1 MTSRRRLAFLLLLAL
16 ALSGPLAAQSDEFD
30 PHKAKLVL
38 EADRTSYA
46 PGSQAALIAAIT
58 IEDGWHVNSDKPTLE
73 YLIPTKLEVT
83 LPDGWAT
90 PVITYPAAKMKKFS
104 FQEEPLSVFD
114 GSAIAIVRFAVP
126 AKSTANHAPV
136 KAVLSYQ
143 SCNDRQCLP
152 PTTAEATLDL
162 AVGAEGEPTAAAAQ
176 LAPPGTNPAAGKAA
190 KPPVS
195 ARGLLGILALAF
207 LGGLILNAMP
217 CVLPILSLKI
227 FGLVQSAAGGRR
239 EIARGMLATAAGMLV
254 SFWALGAAAIA
265 ARSAGNAVGWGVQF
279 QQPGFV
285 AFLAAIVVLFSLNL
299 WGVFEIPLPG
309 RLAAIGGAEGR
320 EGTAGHFVSGLFAT
334 LMATPCSAPFLG
346 SALGF
351 ALAQSAG
358 TILATFTAVGLG
370 MALPYLLVAAVPSVA
385 RFLPRPGVWMETLK
399 GIMGFLLA
407 AAAVWLFF
415 VLSSQVSPQTL
426 ALIQLALLGLAL
438 IAWLGSRGRY
448 GQLRPIASLAL
459 VAAVA
464 GTVWLASSSG
474 PIGATVH
481 TGEPAQK
488 LIAWVPFDRTQAE
501 TLAQG
506 GQTVFVDVTA
516 DWCFTCKV
524 NERLVL
530 ETDEVAG
537 AFKEHHVLA
546 MKADW
551 TNRNDE
557 IGAFLAEHGRYG
569 IPFYVL
575 YRPGAEPHVFS
586 ELLTQEAVLA
596 AVRAAK
602 G

>member
-1 MTSRRRLAFLLLLAL
+1 MTSRRLLPLLLLL
-16 ALSGPLAAQSDEFD
+16 PLTFSGPAAAQSDSFD

-46 PGSQAALIAAIT
+46 PGGTARLAASIT
-58 IEDGWHVNSDKPTLE
+58 VESGWHVNSDKPTLE
-73 YLIPTKLEVT
+73 YLIPTQLKLT
-83 LPDGWAT
+83 LPDGWAAAE
-90 PVITYPAAKMKKFS
+90 ITYPAAKMKKFA
-104 FQEEPLSVFD
+104 FQDEPLSVFD
-114 GSAIAIVRFAVP
+114 GTVVAKVRFVVP
-126 AKSTANHAPV
+126 AVSATGTKPI

-152 PTTAEATLDL
+152 PTTAEALLDL
-162 AVGAEGEPTAAAAQ
+162 AVGKEGELTAAAPK
-176 LAPPGTNPAAGKAA
+176 LDPSGAPGATPAAQAA
-190 KPPVS
+190 GS
-195 ARGLLGILALAF
+195 ARGLLGVLALAF
-207 LGGLILNAMP
+207 VGGLILNAMP

-227 FGLVQSAAGGRR
+227 FGLVQSATGGRR
-239 EIARGMLATAAGMLV
+239 EITRGMLATAAGMLV
-254 SFWALGAAAIA
+254 SFWALGLAAIA
-265 ARSAGNAVGWGVQF
+265 ARSAGAAVGWGVQF

-299 WGVFEIPLPG
+299 WGVFEIPLPA
-309 RLAAIGGAEGR
+309 RLARIGGGEGR

-358 TILATFTAVGLG
+358 TIVATFTAVGLG
-370 MALPYLLVAAVPSVA
+370 MALPYLMVAAVPSLA
-385 RFLPRPGVWMETLK
+385 RFLPKPGVWMETLK
-399 GIMGFLLA
+399 GTMGFLLA
-407 AAAVWLFF
+407 ASAVWLFF
-415 VLSSQVSPQTL
+415 VLSSQVSPQVL
-426 ALIQLALLGLAL
+426 ALVQLALLGLAL

-448 GQLRPIASLAL
+448 GQLRPIATLAL

-464 GTVWLASSSG
+464 GTVWLATSSG
-474 PIGATVH
+474 PAGATVR
-481 TGEPAQK
+481 TGDPAQK
-488 LIAWVPFDRTQAE
+488 LIAWVPFDRAQAE

-506 GQTVFVDVTA
+506 GQAVFVDVTA

-530 ETDEVAG
+530 ETAEVAG
-537 AFKEHHVLA
+537 AFKEQGIVA

-575 YRPGAEPHVFS
+575 YRPGAPPHVFS

-596 AVRAAK
+596 AVRAAR

>member
-1 MTSRRRLAFLLLLAL
+1 MISRRRRLTLLLLVPVVL
-16 ALSGPLAAQSDEFD
+16 AVPTAAQTDAFD
-30 PHKAKLVL
+30 PHKATLLL

-46 PGSQAALIAAIT
+46 PGGTAQLAATIT
-58 IEDGWHVNSDKPTLE
+58 IENGWHVNSDKPTLE
-73 YLIPTKLEVT
+73 YLIPTKLELT
-83 LPDGWAT
+83 LPAGWAA
-90 PVITYPAAKMKKFS
+90 PEITYPAAKMQKFA
-104 FQEEPLSVFD
+104 FQDEPLSVFD
-114 GSAIAIVRFAVP
+114 GTAVAKARLVVP
-126 AKSTANHAPV
+126 ADIALAQAPV

-152 PTTAEATLDL
+152 PTTAEATVDL
-162 AVGAEGEPTAAAAQ
+162 KLGEEGAPTAAAAK
-176 LAPPGTNPAAGKAA
+176 LAPSGASGA
-190 KPPVS
+190 KPAGGRPVA

-217 CVLPILSLKI
+217 CVLPILSLKV

-239 EIARGMLATAAGMLV
+239 EIARGMLATSAGMLL
-254 SFWALGAAAIA
+254 SFWALAAAAIA
-265 ARSAGNAVGWGVQF
+265 ARSAGAAVGWGVQF

-299 WGVFEIPLPG
+299 WGVFEIPLPA
-309 RLAAIGGAEGR
+309 RLARIGGAEGR

-346 SALGF
+346 AALGF
-351 ALAQSAG
+351 ALAQNAM
-358 TILATFTAVGLG
+358 TIVLTFTAVGLG
-370 MALPYLLVAAVPSVA
+370 MALPYLLVAAVPSIA

-399 GIMGFLLA
+399 GTMGFLLA
-407 AAAVWLFF
+407 ASAVWLFF
-415 VLSSQVSPQTL
+415 VLSSQVSPQRL
-426 ALIQLALLGLAL
+426 ALLQLALLALAL
-438 IAWLGSRGRY
+438 IAWLGSRGRH
-448 GQLRPIASLAL
+448 GLLRPAAGAL
-459 VAAVA
+459 LVVATA
-464 GTVWLASSSG
+464 GTVWLAASAESAGASVRA
-474 PIGATVH
+474 GAT
-481 TGEPAQK
+481 AQK
-488 LIAWVPFDRTQAE
+488 LIPWVPFDRAQAE

-506 GQTVFVDVTA
+506 GQAVFVDVTA

-530 ETDEVAG
+530 ETDEIAG
-537 AFKEHHVLA
+537 AFKEHGVVA

-551 TNRNDE
+551 TNRDDE

-575 YRPGAEPHVFS
+575 YRPGQEPHVFS

-596 AVRAAK
+596 AVKAAR

>member
-1 MTSRRRLAFLLLLAL
+1 MTSHRHLLLFSLTLFFAV
-16 ALSGPLAAQSDEFD
+16 LSGPAGAQSNPFD
-30 PHKAKLVL
+30 PNKAKLVL

-46 PGSQAALIAAIT
+46 PGGAVTLIAAIT
-58 IEDGWHVNSDKPTLE
+58 VESGWHVNSDKPTFE
-73 YLIPTKLEVT
+73 YLIPTQLAIE
-83 LPDGWAT
+83 LPTGWA
-90 PVITYPAAKMKKFS
+90 PAEITYPPAKMQKFA
-104 FQEEPLSVFD
+104 FEEQPLSVFD
-114 GSAIAIVRFAVP
+114 GTVTAQVRFFVPAGSTASQAAIAA
-126 AKSTANHAPV
+126 T
-136 KAVLSYQ
+136 LSYQ

-152 PTTAEATLDL
+152 PTSAQARLELPL
-162 AVGAEGEPTAAAAQ
+162 GSEGAPTAAAAK
-176 LAPPGTNPAAGKAA
+176 LAPPAA
-190 KPPVS
+190 KPAAKTPG
-195 ARGLLGILALAF
+195 RGLFGVLALAL

-239 EIARGMLATAAGMLV
+239 EVARGMLATSAGILV
-254 SFWALGAAAIA
+254 SFWALAGAAIA
-265 ARSAGNAVGWGVQF
+265 ARSAGAAVGWGVQF

-299 WGVFEIPLPG
+299 WGVFEIPLPA
-309 RLAAIGGAEGR
+309 RLARIGGGQGR

-358 TILATFTAVGLG
+358 TIFATFTAVALG
-370 MALPYLLVAAVPSVA
+370 MALPYLLVAVVPSVA

-399 GIMGFLLA
+399 GTFGFLLA

-415 VLSSQVSPQTL
+415 VLSSQVSPQVL
-426 ALIQLALLGLAL
+426 ALVQLALLGLAL

-448 GQLRPIASLAL
+448 GRLRPVASLAL
-459 VAAVA
+459 VAAIA
-464 GTVWLASSSG
+464 GTVWLAGSSTV
-474 PIGATVH
+474 PAGATVRN
-481 TGEPAQK
+481 GAAAQK
-488 LIAWVPFDRTQAE
+488 LIPWVPFDRAQVE
-501 TLAQG
+501 TLARG
-506 GQTVFVDVTA
+506 GQAVFVDVTA

-530 ETDEVAG
+530 ETPEVAG
-537 AFKEHHVLA
+537 AFKERGIVA

-575 YRPGAEPHVFS
+575 FRPGVPPHVFS
-586 ELLTQEAVLA
+586 ELLTQEAVLT
-596 AVRAAK
+596 AVRAA

>member
-1 MTSRRRLAFLLLLAL
+1 MTSRRRFSFFLLLPL
-16 ALSGPLAAQSDEFD
+16 ALSGAVGAQSDEFD

-46 PGSQAALIAAIT
+46 PGSQAGLIAAIT
-58 IEDGWHVNSDKPTLE
+58 IENDWHVNSDKPTLE
-73 YLIPTKLEVT
+73 YLIPTKLALT
-83 LPDGWAT
+83 LPDGWA
-90 PVITYPAAKMKKFS
+90 PAAITYPAAKMKKFS

-114 GSAIAIVRFAVP
+114 GSANAKVRLVVP
-126 AKSTANHAPV
+126 ANSTASHAAV

-152 PTTAEATLDL
+152 PTTAEAMLDL
-162 AVGAEGEPTAAAAQ
+162 PLGADGEPTVAAA
-176 LAPPGTNPAAGKAA
+176 LFAPPSTPSTRATA
-190 KPPVS
+190 KPPIS
-195 ARGLLGILALAF
+195 TRGLLGVLALAF

-227 FGLVQSAAGGRR
+227 FGLVQSASGGRR

-309 RLAAIGGAEGR
+309 RLARIGGGQGR

-351 ALAQSAG
+351 ALAQNAG

-370 MALPYLLVAAVPSVA
+370 MALPYLLVAAFPSVA

-399 GIMGFLLA
+399 GTMGFLLA

-415 VLSSQVSPQTL
+415 VLSSQVSAQTL
-426 ALIQLALLGLAL
+426 ALVQLALLGLAL
-438 IAWLGSRGRY
+438 IAWLGSRGRF
-448 GQLRPIASLAL
+448 GQLRPVAGAL
-459 VAAVA
+459 LIVAIA
-464 GTVWLASSSG
+464 GTVWLAGSSAGS
-474 PIGATVH
+474 ATVH

-488 LIAWVPFDRTQAE
+488 LIAWVPFDRAQAE
-501 TLAQG
+501 SLAQG
-506 GQTVFVDVTA
+506 GQAVFVDVTA

-530 ETDEVAG
+530 ETAEVAG
-537 AFKEHHVLA
+537 AFKEHNVIA

-551 TNRNDE
+551 TNQNDE

-596 AVRAAK
+596 AVRAAR